1 MIMTKNRSV
10 WRGQVK
16 VDLTEGEIVSLEIV
30 RATSLG
36 GIAQGLIRARLDGR
50 RG

>member
-1 MIMTKNRSV
+1 M
-10 WRGQVK
+10 
-16 VDLTEGEIVSLEIV
+16 DLTEREIVFLETV

-36 GIAQGLIRARLDGR
+36 GIVHGLIRARLDGR